1 MTGPVRETTWAPGEA
16 TQPRA
21 ADVQDAGSGGVGAAV
36 ALASVNPLGPG
47 ARLATAREAHGFS
60 LGDVARQ
67 LKLSVRQVGALERD
81 DYDAFPSRVFV
92 RGFLRNY
99 AKLLQVDL
107 EHQIVQLQAKE
118 APVDAPAGSGRGQQ
132 AAPARP
138 APRVHWLRWALIAVL
153 GGLIAAALFRPGP
166 DGNLGDAGRLGA
178 PVDDIRL
185 SAPPRAAESP
195 AASAGVTVGNPPL
208 AQPDIA
214 AVLSSAQPDASTAA
228 SSEVATQPVPTEPAD
243 ATVSQTPQS
252 TPAGE

>member
-1 MTGPVRETTWAPGEA
+1 MIDSMRETTWTVGEA

-21 ADVQDAGSGGVGAAV
+21 ADVQDAGSAGVDPAV
-36 ALASVNPLGPG
+36 AGSTGVNPLGPG

-107 EHQIVQLQAKE
+107 EHQIVQLQASE
-118 APVDAPAGSGRGQQ
+118 AQAEVPADSALGP
-132 AAPARP
+132 AAPTRA
-138 APRVHWLRWALIAVL
+138 APRVHWLRWTLIAVL
-153 GGLIAAALFRPGP
+153 ALLVAAALFRPGP
-166 DGNLGDAGRLGA
+166 DANVGDAGRLEA
-178 PVDDIRL
+178 PVGDIRL

-195 AASAGVTVGNPPL
+195 
-208 AQPDIA
+208 
-214 AVLSSAQPDASTAA
+214 TAMV
-228 SSEVATQPVPTEPAD
+228 SE
-243 ATVSQTPQS
+243 TPQS

>member
-1 MTGPVRETTWAPGEA
+1 MRGVSDDRVGARNHMDTGP
-16 TQPRA
+16 
-21 ADVQDAGSGGVGAAV
+21 GGGAARGGSAGLDAANV
-36 ALASVNPLGPG
+36 LAGVNPVGPG

-99 AKLLQVDL
+99 AKLLQIDL
-107 EHQIVQLQAKE
+107 EHQIVQLQASE
-118 APVDAPAGSGRGQQ
+118 GQVEPPSGSASGQ
-132 AAPARP
+132 AAPARA

-153 GGLIAAALFRPGP
+153 LVLVAAALFRPGP
-166 DGNLGDAGRLGA
+166 DGNVGDAIRSEA

-185 SAPPRAAESP
+185 SAPPRVAEPP
-195 AASAGVTVGNPPL
+195 AASAGAPAENQVPVQLDTSGV
-208 AQPDIA
+208 
-214 AVLSSAQPDASTAA
+214 ASPAESAA
-228 SSEVATQPVPTEPAD
+228 SSEAPTQPVATEPAQ